1 MYYQNSI
8 YFQLQGAM
16 PLWPGALPLDPAGG
30 SAPPTATI
38 QEKSLPLI
46 MFGRLLQPEATF
58 CLRMHNKRLA
68 TAGELTGY
76 SAPTDTLA
84 GFKRS
89 LRGRKRRA
97 GKGQERRG
105 WITHCH
111 QFLDPPLLTHDRAY
125 NYILAAVLLSE
136 GLEVKLKPRLIVW
149 RYRLQWFVPPLHSPT
164 VQGSMNPTGCKVEG
178 VVEATATACLHFFL
192 NSLTKINEFTEAY
205 WLSQTWLKQDI
216 GGKPVS
222 NASARTYR
230 RTGDSK
236 AIGLCLQPHL

>member
-1 MYYQNSI
+1 
-8 YFQLQGAM
+8 
-16 PLWPGALPLDPAGG
+16 
-30 SAPPTATI
+30 
-38 QEKSLPLI
+38 

-111 QFLDPPLLTHDRAY
+111 QFLDPPLLTHACAY

-136 GLEVKLKPRLIVW
+136 GLEVKLKPRLIIW

-216 GGKPVS
+216 GGKPVN
-222 NASARTYR
+222 NASVW
-230 RTGDSK
+230 TGNSK